1 LQVVSVQKKVWED
14 MVLVVED
21 MIACVLAPNG
31 K

>member
-1 LQVVSVQKKVWED
+1 VQKKVWED
-14 MVLVVED
+14 MVLVMED